1 MLQQDIEGG
10 HYNTDDVDTEDCDFD
25 EDEACLLLDYTLTAI
40 VNGSYQL
47 SLKKKKKKKC
57 IVSLHQKKVTAFL
70 LFSLGREIEVLAVK
84 RDCVKVYD
92 WSKKNSCDW
101 SPYNFISLD
110 DFQASTSV
118 NITRRI

>member
-47 SLKKKKKKKC
+47 SLKNKLYCQSAPNKKRK
-57 IVSLHQKKVTAFL
+57 SH
-70 LFSLGREIEVLAVK
+70 S
-84 RDCVKVYD
+84 
-92 WSKKNSCDW
+92 
-101 SPYNFISLD
+101 IS
-110 DFQASTSV
+110 FV
-118 NITRRI
+118 FVRKGN

>member
-47 SLKKKKKKKC
+47 SLKKKKKKMYCQSAPKE
-57 IVSLHQKKVTAFL
+57 SY
-70 LFSLGREIEVLAVK
+70 S
-84 RDCVKVYD
+84 
-92 WSKKNSCDW
+92 
-101 SPYNFISLD
+101 IS
-110 DFQASTSV
+110 FV
-118 NITRRI
+118 FVRKGN